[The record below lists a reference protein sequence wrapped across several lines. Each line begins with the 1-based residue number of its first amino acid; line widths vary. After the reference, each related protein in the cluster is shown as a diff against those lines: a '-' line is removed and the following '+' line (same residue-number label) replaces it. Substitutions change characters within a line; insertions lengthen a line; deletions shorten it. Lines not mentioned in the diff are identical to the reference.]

1 MQARESETDWGPLP
15 VFIAI
20 VLVLIIFIVT

>member
-1 MQARESETDWGPLP
+1 MHARERETDWGPLP

-20 VLVLIIFIVT
+20 VLVFIIFMIT